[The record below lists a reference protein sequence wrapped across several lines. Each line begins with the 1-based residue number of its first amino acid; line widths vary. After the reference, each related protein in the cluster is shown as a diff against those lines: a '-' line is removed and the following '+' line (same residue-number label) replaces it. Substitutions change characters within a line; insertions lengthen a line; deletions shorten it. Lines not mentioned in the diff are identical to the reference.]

1 MNLGA
6 RNKEILTIH
15 SKLVPSAPPNI
26 FREDTP
32 IERYEVSGLQ
42 VMVKR
47 DDLFAEPPAP
57 PLAKL
62 RGAMMLLERLHSDGV
77 RLVGC
82 WDTRISALGHGIA
95 ACCSSLPGMNVI
107 VAFPKRTKDSGI
119 PPAIAKA
126 GELGAEV
133 LPVIAGRITISFAA
147 ARQQVES
154 RGGVMLP
161 FGLECPEAVSCVA
174 WAASTV
180 PCEYTSGGTVVVS
193 TGSGAT
199 LAGLVRGL
207 PGRPKRFVGVSSG
220 RSIESISRSLRRH
233 GVERSDA
240 VELVPAREAYSVR
253 VDVGCPFPSNPYYDR
268 KAWRF
273 LTENIGAFEPPLFF
287 WNVGA

>member
-1 MNLGA
+1 MNSA
-6 RNKEILTIH
+6 EPNKEIPTIRNE
-15 SKLVPSAPPNI
+15 SVSSDSLNI
-26 FREDTP
+26 FQEDTP
-32 IERYEVSGLQ
+32 IERHEVNRLP

-47 DDLFAEPPAP
+47 DDLFAAPPAP
-57 PLAKL
+57 ALAKL
-62 RGAMMLLERLHSDGV
+62 RGAMMLLDKLHSRGV

-82 WDTRISALGHGIA
+82 WDTRISALGQGIA
-95 ACCSSLPGMNVI
+95 ACCSSLPGMKVI
-107 VAFPKRTKDSGI
+107 VAFPKTKGSGI

-126 GELGAEV
+126 SELGAEI

-147 ARQQVES
+147 ARQQVER

-174 WAASTV
+174 RAASTV

-207 PGRPKRFVGVSSG
+207 PGRPQKFVGVSSG
-220 RSIESISRSLRRH
+220 RSIESIWRSLRRH
-233 GVERSDA
+233 GVERSEA
-240 VELVPAREAYSVR
+240 IELVPAREAYSVR

-273 LTENIGAFEPPLFF
+273 LQENAGAFAQPLFF